1 MSDQSDEV
9 GNAAPAAAI
18 TAPVLVSLAATG
30 NVTDNPSSE
39 AGPLTG
45 SPSPSR
51 SPFPSPSQS
60 SSQFQSQSQ
69 AQTQTQTQSSSSD
82 LREPTDA
89 HVSPPSAVPDTSTG
103 THLDVHVSSLSA
115 VPPPTATTG
124 AGNSHQQ
131 LHDHADPSNK
141 KSRPP
146 LVVHRSAGASLLTQ
160 ALASAR
166 GIPLSQQDQRRAEQ
180 KFTQPND
187 PAQSNRVRNTTNG
200 ARLPHTITTRH
211 DDVPTEID
219 DSSLTPTSS
228 SLPIEVAKPE
238 PLLSQSPETRSAED
252 ITTAPP
258 TVPAM
263 SYGSSVL
270 VRRQDFPATLIGRGR
285 SLERTAKEMKPSQP
299 DGSEFPPGNT
309 GDASPSHSSAGQE
322 DISRM
327 ADKRELPSDH
337 EAQCRPRQ
345 TDRTMSMGT
354 EKAWSIDTGDIVGSL
369 DGQGQVEKSITEV
382 LAGMEPTRSRKA
394 SHSLRFFKEALPN
407 EKGKRKD
414 ARAGSH
420 QGEKLPPTEEVPSD
434 TPHQT
439 WHDEERP
446 RHLSASP
453 SPKKELSSHSHV
465 TNGQSLP
472 PKVSDAGSVANRI
485 LGPDYFS
492 LSKQR
497 GEKTG
502 IEKVPDKSVSDKGRH
517 DVLSDA
523 LTSIDE
529 KLHLRRESGESI
541 ETGENAETGED
552 SSEEKISSAV
562 FLPHQGLEEAPD
574 IVENLP
580 VSHSGPQA
588 AHRRS
593 TKEDFHPWLVKADEQ
608 EAESEEEKKREGIP
622 SRKLDPAQKARGFAP
637 EFGDECA
644 IEEDIESSRR
654 TGDSS
659 RKSSRPTS
667 QYYDDFVHD
676 HQIETKKPLEAIEL
690 IPYKHQVGGHTTLWR
705 FSKRAVCKQLNNRE
719 NEFYENI
726 ERYHRDLLP
735 FLPRYIGVLNVTFQ
749 KQPRRRSTA
758 KKDELPE
765 LEKRQNGQEVQSNG
779 HEINE
784 KHVGQS
790 PQRSDIDGQNHRRI
804 VSQSMQSGHI
814 QRPTVTFVDN
824 RHILPRSLL
833 LPVEASSGASGR
845 LRSLSEA
852 RGGAYGVKHHARR
865 AENGGV
871 PAQRPKLEERHA
883 NSWGATTVNKRLRNE
898 VFNDAFL
905 KQPIAVQ
912 KHQRPASS
920 SRSIFRRPAQLE
932 PRPASSHAAVMR
944 GKPTERPAG
953 LARRTSGE
961 DATRQI
967 LQTQSDLG
975 PVNAVPN
982 TEFPG
987 HVKDVT
993 GSSAPE
999 PETLAG
1005 RFSPRQRRKR
1015 RYSGSGLRRKPQD
1028 VVTSSDGNQVHE
1040 SRGTLQYFEGADD
1053 AGYGTERESSKMTP
1067 GQHESSKCQNSEGQE
1082 QRMAL
1087 PLPQSGFSSM
1097 ETSGLSSPATE
1108 VKNIPRPINPKE
1120 ARAQQGSRVEY
1131 FLLLEDLTSGMKR
1144 PCIMDLKMGT
1154 RQYGVEASAKKRE
1167 SQRRKCAA
1175 TTSRELGVRVCG
1187 LQAWDAKAQTYIFKD
1202 KYWGRDLKA
1211 GEEFQR
1217 ALTTFLYDGVDY
1229 SSVLRHIPTILQ
1241 KLSQLEET
1249 VRRLRGYRFYAASLL
1264 MFYDGDTSEDEY
1276 DAAVDDSTT
1285 DFPTDTEETP
1295 DIRRRQRTKR
1305 EIDFKMADFA
1315 NSVTPGE
1322 LAADKPCPPK
1332 HPNEADSGFLRGLRT
1347 LRKYFLRI
1355 QRDVR
1360 HELGLATQHRHMRSQ
1375 DQAEVEDEDDGD
1387 DGDLSVSD

>member
-18 TAPVLVSLAATG
+18 AAPVLVSSAATG

-45 SPSPSR
+45 SPSPSPSP

-69 AQTQTQTQSSSSD
+69 AQTQTQTQTQCSSSD
-82 LREPTDA
+82 FRESTDA
-89 HVSPPSAVPDTSTG
+89 HVSPPSVVPDTSTG
-103 THLDVHVSSLSA
+103 TDPDVHVSSLSA
-115 VPPPTATTG
+115 VPPPTATAG
-124 AGNSHQQ
+124 AGNSHQH

-166 GIPLSQQDQRRAEQ
+166 GIPLSQQDQRRIEQ

-187 PAQSNRVRNTTNG
+187 PPQSNRLRNTTNG
-200 ARLPHTITTRH
+200 ARLPHTIRTRH

-238 PLLSQSPETRSAED
+238 PLLLQSPETRSAAD
-252 ITTAPP
+252 TTTAPP

-270 VRRQDFPATLIGRGR
+270 VRRQDFPAILMGRGR

-309 GDASPSHSSAGQE
+309 GGSSQSHPSAGQE
-322 DISRM
+322 GTSRM

-345 TDRTMSMGT
+345 TDRAMSMGT

-414 ARAGSH
+414 SRAGSH
-420 QGEKLPPTEEVPSD
+420 QGEKLPPMEEVPLD

-453 SPKKELSSHSHV
+453 SPKKELSSHPHV

-472 PKVSDAGSVANRI
+472 PKVSDAGSAANRI

-492 LSKQR
+492 LSKHR

-502 IEKVPDKSVSDKGRH
+502 IENIPDKSASDKGRQ
-517 DVLSDA
+517 DVLSDG
-523 LTSIDE
+523 LTSIDGE
-529 KLHLRRESGESI
+529 LHLRRESGESI

-580 VSHSGPQA
+580 LSHSGPQA

-622 SRKLDPAQKARGFAP
+622 SRKVDPAQKARGFAP

-644 IEEDIESSRR
+644 IEEDVESSRR
-654 TGDSS
+654 TRDSS
-659 RKSSRPTS
+659 RKSSHPTA
-667 QYYDDFVHD
+667 QYYDDFIHD

-690 IPYKHQVGGHTTLWR
+690 IPYKHQ
-705 FSKRAVCKQLNNRE
+705 
-719 NEFYENI
+719 
-726 ERYHRDLLP
+726 
-735 FLPRYIGVLNVTFQ
+735 
-749 KQPRRRSTA
+749 PRRRSTA
-758 KKDELPE
+758 KKDEFLE
-765 LEKRQNGQEVQSNG
+765 LEKRQNGQEVQSNR
-779 HEINE
+779 HDINE

-852 RGGAYGVKHHARR
+852 RGGAYGVRHHTRR

-953 LARRTSGE
+953 VDSRTGGE

-975 PVNAVPN
+975 PVNTVPN

-1005 RFSPRQRRKR
+1005 RFSPRERRKR

-1028 VVTSSDGNQVHE
+1028 VVISSDGNQVHQ
-1040 SRGTLQYFEGADD
+1040 SRGSLQYFEGADD
-1053 AGYGTERESSKMTP
+1053 AGYSTERESCKITP
-1067 GQHESSKCQNSEGQE
+1067 GQYESSKGQGSEGQE
-1082 QRMAL
+1082 HRMAL
-1087 PLPQSGFSSM
+1087 SLPQSGFSSM
-1097 ETSGLSSPATE
+1097 ETSGLPSPATE

-1187 LQAWDAKAQTYIFKD
+1187 LQAWDAKTQTYIFKD

-1217 ALTTFLYDGVDY
+1217 ALTMFLYDGVDY
-1229 SSVLRHIPTILQ
+1229 GSVLRHIPTILQ

-1285 DFPTDTEETP
+1285 DFPTDTEDTP
-1295 DIRRRQRTKR
+1295 DIRRRQQTKR

-1332 HPNEADSGFLRGLRT
+1332 HPNEADSGFIRGLRT

-1360 HELGLATQHRHMRSQ
+1360 NELGLMTQHRHMRNQ
-1375 DQAEVEDEDDGD
+1375 DHAEVEDEDDGG